1 MSKLDFKGK
10 LFVVSGASSGLGR
23 ILTEKLISDG
33 CKVIGIGRN
42 EAKFEDFKAT
52 LGDKSD
58 MLETEIFD
66 VSDEIGW
73 KNLAA
78 KLAARGDALNGL
90 INCAGVFPPFRKA
103 VDFTVSD
110 IESVMKT
117 NFLSAVYAV
126 KNLLPFLEK
135 SGFPTIV
142 NVSSAAA
149 LASIVGTSGYSASK
163 SALKAYTEI
172 LAEELR
178 DKAYV
183 GLVMPGFARTDIMRL
198 QNTSFDEDKLVKK
211 MSMPADRMAGKIF
224 RGIRKKKRRMIL
236 GSDAKILNFFYRLMP
251 KTTTRL
257 VAVVLKKS
265 KMKLFDEI
273 FKQNS

>member
-42 EAKFEDFKAT
+42 EAKFVDFKTT

-78 KLAARGDALNGL
+78 KLAARGAALNGL
-90 INCAGVFPPFRKA
+90 INCAGVFPPFGKA

-178 DKAYV
+178 GKAYV
-183 GLVMPGFARTDIMRL
+183 GLVMPGFARTDIMRS

-273 FKQNS
+273 FK

>member
-42 EAKFEDFKAT
+42 EAKFVDFKTT

-110 IESVMKT
+110 IERVMKT

-178 DKAYV
+178 GKAYV
-183 GLVMPGFARTDIMRL
+183 GLVMPGFARTDIMRS

-224 RGIRKKKRRMIL
+224 RGIRKKKRRMIF
-236 GSDAKILNFFYRLMP
+236 GFDAKILNFFYRLMP

-257 VAVVLKKS
+257 VTVVLKKS

-273 FKQNS
+273 FK

>member
-42 EAKFEDFKAT
+42 ETKFVDFKAT

-110 IESVMKT
+110 IERVMKT

-178 DKAYV
+178 GKAYV
-183 GLVMPGFARTDIMRL
+183 GLVMPGFARTDIMRS

-251 KTTTRL
+251 KTTTRPCRRGSEK
-257 VAVVLKKS
+257 VENET
-265 KMKLFDEI
+265 F
-273 FKQNS
+273 

>member
-23 ILTEKLISDG
+23 IITEKLVSDG

-42 EAKFEDFKAT
+42 EAKFDDFKAT

-73 KNLAA
+73 ENLAA

-178 DKAYV
+178 GKAYV
-183 GLVMPGFARTDIMRL
+183 GLVMPGFARTDIMRS

-265 KMKLFDEI
+265 KMKLFADI
-273 FKQNS
+273 FE

>member
-1 MSKLDFKGK
+1 MSNLDFKGK

-42 EAKFEDFKAT
+42 EAKFVDFKAA

-178 DKAYV
+178 GKAYV
-183 GLVMPGFARTDIMRL
+183 GLVMPGFARTDIMRS

-236 GSDAKILNFFYRLMP
+236 GFDAKILNFFYRLMP

-265 KMKLFDEI
+265 KMKLFDDV
-273 FKQNS
+273 FR

>member
-23 ILTEKLISDG
+23 ILTEKLIADG

-42 EAKFEDFKAT
+42 EAKFADFKAA

-58 MLETEIFD
+58 MLETENFD

-78 KLAARGDALNGL
+78 KLAVRGAALNGL

-126 KNLLPFLEK
+126 KNLLPLLEE

-178 DKAYV
+178 GKAYV
-183 GLVMPGFARTDIMRL
+183 GLVMPGFARTDIMRS

-224 RGIRKKKRRMIL
+224 RGITKKKRRMIF
-236 GSDAKILNFFYRLMP
+236 GFDAKILNFFYKLMP

-273 FKQNS
+273 FK

>member
-23 ILTEKLISDG
+23 ILTEKLVSDG

-42 EAKFEDFKAT
+42 EAKFDDFKAT

-90 INCAGVFPPFRKA
+90 INCAGVFPPFGKA

-117 NFLSAVYAV
+117 DFLSAVYAV

-178 DKAYV
+178 GKAYV
-183 GLVMPGFARTDIMRL
+183 GLVMPGFARTDIMRS

-257 VAVVLKKS
+257 IAVVLKKS
-265 KMKLFDEI
+265 KMKLFDDV
-273 FKQNS
+273 FR

>member
-1 MSKLDFKGK
+1 MSKLDFNGK
-10 LFVVSGASSGLGR
+10 LFVVSGASSGIGR
-23 ILTEKLISDG
+23 ILTEKLVSDG
-33 CKVIGIGRN
+33 GKVIGIGRN
-42 EAKFEDFKAT
+42 ETKFADFKAF

-66 VSDEIGW
+66 VSEEIGW

-78 KLAARGDALNGL
+78 KLAERGAVLSGL
-90 INCAGVFPPFRKA
+90 INCAGVFPPFKKA
-103 VDFTVSD
+103 ADFTVSD

-126 KNLLPFLEK
+126 ENLLPLLKK

-178 DKAYV
+178 GKAYV
-183 GLVMPGFARTDIMRL
+183 GLVMSGFARTDIMRL
-198 QNTSFDEDKLVKK
+198 QNTSFDENKLVKK
-211 MSMPADRMAGKIF
+211 MSMPADKMAGKIF
-224 RGIRKKKRRMIL
+224 RGITKKKRRMIF
-236 GSDAKILNFFYRLMP
+236 GFDAKILNFFYKLMP

-273 FKQNS
+273 FK

>member
-42 EAKFEDFKAT
+42 EAKFVDFKTT

-66 VSDEIGW
+66 VSGEIGW

-178 DKAYV
+178 GKAYV
-183 GLVMPGFARTDIMRL
+183 GLVMPGFARTDIMRS

-257 VAVVLKKS
+257 VAGVLKKS
-265 KMKLFDEI
+265 KMKLFDDV
-273 FKQNS
+273 FR

>member
-23 ILTEKLISDG
+23 ILTEKLVSDG

-42 EAKFEDFKAT
+42 EAKFDDFKAT
-52 LGDKSD
+52 LDDKSD

-178 DKAYV
+178 GKAYV
-183 GLVMPGFARTDIMRL
+183 GLVMPGFARTDIMRS

-265 KMKLFDEI
+265 KMKLFDDV
-273 FKQNS
+273 FR

>member
-1 MSKLDFKGK
+1 MSKLDFKDK

-23 ILTEKLISDG
+23 ILTEKLIADG

-42 EAKFEDFKAT
+42 EAKFADFKAT

-78 KLAARGDALNGL
+78 KLAVRGAALNGL

-103 VDFTVSD
+103 VDFTVPD

-126 KNLLPFLEK
+126 KNLLPLLEE

-178 DKAYV
+178 GKAYV
-183 GLVMPGFARTDIMRL
+183 GLVMPGFARTDIMRS

-224 RGIRKKKRRMIL
+224 RGITKKKRRMIF
-236 GSDAKILNFFYRLMP
+236 GFDAKILNFFYKLMP

-265 KMKLFDEI
+265 KMKLFDDV
-273 FKQNS
+273 FR

>member
-42 EAKFEDFKAT
+42 EAKFVDFKST

-73 KNLAA
+73 KDLAA

-178 DKAYV
+178 GKAYV
-183 GLVMPGFARTDIMRL
+183 GLVMPGFARTDIMRS

-224 RGIRKKKRRMIL
+224 RGIRKKKRRMIF
-236 GSDAKILNFFYRLMP
+236 GFDAKILNFFYRLMP

-265 KMKLFDEI
+265 KMKLFDDV
-273 FKQNS
+273 FR

>member
-1 MSKLDFKGK
+1 MSKLELKGK

-23 ILTEKLISDG
+23 ILTEKLIAGG

-42 EAKFEDFKAT
+42 EAKFDDLKVF

-73 KNLAA
+73 KKLAA
-78 KLAARGDALNGL
+78 KLSESGSVLNGL
-90 INCAGVFPPFRKA
+90 INCAGVFPPFKKA
-103 VDFTVSD
+103 VNFTVSD
-110 IESVMKT
+110 IEGVMKT

-126 KNLLPFLEK
+126 ENLLPLLKK

-178 DKAYV
+178 GKAYV
-183 GLVMPGFARTDIMRL
+183 GLVMPGFARTDIMRS
-198 QNTSFDEDKLVKK
+198 QNTSLDENKLIKK
-211 MSMPADRMAGKIF
+211 MSMPADKMAGKIF
-224 RGIRKKKRRMIL
+224 RGITKKKRRMIF
-236 GSDAKILNFFYRLMP
+236 GFDAKILNFFYKLMP

-265 KMKLFDEI
+265 KMKLFADVFE
-273 FKQNS
+273 

>member
-42 EAKFEDFKAT
+42 EAKFVDFKTT
-52 LGDKSD
+52 LSDKSD

-110 IESVMKT
+110 IEGVLKT

-178 DKAYV
+178 GKAYV
-183 GLVMPGFARTDIMRL
+183 GLVMPGFARTDIMRS

-273 FKQNS
+273 FK

>member
-1 MSKLDFKGK
+1 MSKLDFKSK

-42 EAKFEDFKAT
+42 EAKFVDFKTT

-90 INCAGVFPPFRKA
+90 VNCAGVFPPFRKA

-117 NFLSAVYAV
+117 NFLSSVYAV

-149 LASIVGTSGYSASK
+149 LASIVGTSGYSDSK

-178 DKAYV
+178 GKAYV
-183 GLVMPGFARTDIMRL
+183 GLVMPGFARTDIMRS

-224 RGIRKKKRRMIL
+224 RGITKKKRRMIL

-265 KMKLFDEI
+265 KMKLFDDV
-273 FKQNS
+273 FR

>member
-42 EAKFEDFKAT
+42 EAKFVDFKTT

-78 KLAARGDALNGL
+78 KLAARGAALNGL

-135 SGFPTIV
+135 SRFPTIV

-178 DKAYV
+178 GKAYV
-183 GLVMPGFARTDIMRL
+183 GLVMPGFARTDIMRS

-224 RGIRKKKRRMIL
+224 RGIRKKKRRMIF
-236 GSDAKILNFFYRLMP
+236 GFDAKILNFFYRLMP

-257 VAVVLKKS
+257 VAVALKKS
-265 KMKLFDEI
+265 KIKLFDDV
-273 FKQNS
+273 FR

>member
-42 EAKFEDFKAT
+42 EAKFDDFKAT

-90 INCAGVFPPFRKA
+90 INCAGVFPPFKKA

-110 IESVMKT
+110 IESVLKT

-126 KNLLPFLEK
+126 KNLLPLLEK

-178 DKAYV
+178 GKAYV
-183 GLVMPGFARTDIMRL
+183 GLVMPGFARTDIMRS

-236 GSDAKILNFFYRLMP
+236 GSDAKILNFFYKLMP

-273 FKQNS
+273 FK